1 MESLLK
7 EKLWKYIVHNNP
19 DLMFDLQ
26 EDYSVSNYLDEK
38 VKGIKQMMDQLLSD
52 GEPGYIVEETCLN
65 SLTEELKPS
74 RFLYIKSV
82 LEEEF
87 EDHYY
92 TWREA
97 GIVTYETVNLIAHC
111 KEVFEHFGFTPEN
124 EEDPDLRNAVI
135 GQVAGYLT

>member
-26 EDYSVSNYLDEK
+26 EDYSVSTYLDGK
-38 VKGIKQMMDQLLSD
+38 ISGILPMLSQLLEQGLLSST
-52 GEPGYIVEETCLN
+52 VEESCMET
-65 SLTEELKPS
+65 LTEELKPS
-74 RFLYIKSV
+74 RFLYIKAV
-82 LEEEF
+82 LEDEF
-87 EDHYY
+87 EDQYY
-92 TWREA
+92 IWREA

-111 KEVFEHFGFTPEN
+111 KEVFEHFGFTIEN
-124 EEDPDLRNAVI
+124 EEDPDLRNAVT

>member
-1 MESLLK
+1 MESQLK

-26 EDYSVSNYLDEK
+26 EDYSVSSYLDGK
-38 VKGIKQMMDQLLSD
+38 ISGILPMLSQLLEQGLPSST
-52 GEPGYIVEETCLN
+52 VEERCMET
-65 SLTEELKPS
+65 LTEELKPS

-82 LEEEF
+82 LEDEF
-87 EDHYY
+87 EDQYY